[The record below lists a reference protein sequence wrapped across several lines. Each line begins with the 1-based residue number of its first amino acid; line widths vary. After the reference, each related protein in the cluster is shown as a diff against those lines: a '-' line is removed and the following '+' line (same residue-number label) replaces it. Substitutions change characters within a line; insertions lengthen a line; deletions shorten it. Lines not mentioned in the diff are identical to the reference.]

1 MLKLNR
7 AVARASRP
15 ARSSPSGPGLRAAP
29 RLAPPPAGPHPA
41 RRASA
46 RYQGEEAPVREREAD
61 VMTGIVFRPFEEM
74 QVQLSALDKVRRR
87 SA

>member
-1 MLKLNR
+1 
-7 AVARASRP
+7 
-15 ARSSPSGPGLRAAP
+15 
-29 RLAPPPAGPHPA
+29 
-41 RRASA
+41 
-46 RYQGEEAPVREREAD
+46 VREREAD